1 MGLDEF
7 PFDERGWESAQSEF
21 GSILGVVLLL
31 HHLQSSLFML
41 RLSLAE
47 AGALPLLLVFVGM
60 LGVLSVNTGQAT
72 IVSFFRAVAF
82 LLLVFAKP
90 QLSPTL
96 QFSRHRLVKGVIAR
110 LSR

>member
-1 MGLDEF
+1 MNFLL
-7 PFDERGWESAQSEF
+7 DERGWVSAQSEL
-21 GSILGVVLLL
+21 GPILGVVLLL

-72 IVSFFRAVAF
+72 VVSFFRAVAF
-82 LLLVFAKP
+82 LLLVFVRP
-90 QLSPTL
+90 QLSPSL
-96 QFSRHRLVKGVIAR
+96 QFPRQCFVKGVIVR
-110 LSR
+110 SSR